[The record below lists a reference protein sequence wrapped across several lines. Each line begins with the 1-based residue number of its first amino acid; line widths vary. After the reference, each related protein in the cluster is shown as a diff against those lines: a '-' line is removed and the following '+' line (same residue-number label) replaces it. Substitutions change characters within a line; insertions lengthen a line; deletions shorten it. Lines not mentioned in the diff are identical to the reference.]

1 MTARTAA
8 STVAIDWVDEPPAP
22 RSGHRTGARWADELA
37 VLRTRPGRWARI
49 ASDLKASTA
58 HSSAKALRDS
68 RGIPDT
74 PAGAYEA
81 VARATR
87 PGICDLYARYIAP
100 DERGEQ

>member
-1 MTARTAA
+1 MSARTP
-8 STVAIDWVDEPPAP
+8 STVAIDWVDEPHAP
-22 RSGHRTGARWADELA
+22 RLSRTSRWADELA
-37 VLRTRPGRWARI
+37 ALRARPGRWARI

>member
-1 MTARTAA
+1 MSARTA

-22 RSGHRTGARWADELA
+22 RTSRTSARWADELA
-37 VLRTRPGRWARI
+37 ALRTRPGRWARI
-49 ASDLKASTA
+49 ASDLKATTA

-74 PAGAYEA
+74 PAGTYEA

-87 PGICDLYARYIAP
+87 PGICDLYARYLGAP
-100 DERGEQ
+100 DERAEQ